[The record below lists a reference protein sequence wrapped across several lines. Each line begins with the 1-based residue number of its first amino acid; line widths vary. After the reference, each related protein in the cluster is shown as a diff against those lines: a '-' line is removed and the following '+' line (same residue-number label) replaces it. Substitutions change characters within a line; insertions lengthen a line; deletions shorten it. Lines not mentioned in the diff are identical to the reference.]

1 MTVADSDGWDRGGL
15 TGEKYT
21 IRVVHVGGGARVH
34 DPAGVLER
42 HLVQGGDEA
51 GLIPHRGRRWRCG
64 EVGLWVGTHEAL
76 VAPTLAALLPAAG
89 LGALLPATT

>member
-1 MTVADSDGWDRGGL
+1 MTVANSDGWDRGGL

-21 IRVVHVGGGARVH
+21 ICVVHVGGGARVH
-34 DPAGVLER
+34 DPARVLER

-64 EVGLWVGTHEAL
+64 EVAHE
-76 VAPTLAALLPAAG
+76 LA
-89 LGALLPATT
+89 